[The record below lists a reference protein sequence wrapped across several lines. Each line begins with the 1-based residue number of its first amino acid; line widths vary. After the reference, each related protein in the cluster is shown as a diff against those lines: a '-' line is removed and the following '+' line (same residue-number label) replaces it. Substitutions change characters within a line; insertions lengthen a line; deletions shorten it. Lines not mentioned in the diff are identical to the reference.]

1 MAEAQKILRKIA
13 KYNGKLF
20 PEGLLRDVA
29 ETANHTEEGVAITVS
44 PAVNNGTANSVMA
57 KTVNPTVND
66 ATTRE
71 GVAYKATHSPGS
83 GGKSG
88 EGVAKPA
95 IVREGVSS
103 TALSTS
109 SNGVSQKDNSKT
121 SGTLTQFLKM
131 FTYRVLLVRSLILFL
146 NW

>member
-1 MAEAQKILRKIA
+1 M
-13 KYNGKLF
+13 
-20 PEGLLRDVA
+20 
-29 ETANHTEEGVAITVS
+29 AITVN

-57 KTVNPTVND
+57 KTVNPTIND
-66 ATTRE
+66 DTTRE
-71 GVAYKATHSPGS
+71 GVAYKATNSTGNGERS
-83 GGKSG
+83 D

-95 IVREGVSS
+95 IVREGVST
-103 TALSTS
+103 TALSTN

-121 SGTLTQFLKM
+121 SGTLKQFLKM

>member
-13 KYNGKLF
+13 KYNGKPF
-20 PEGLLRDVA
+20 PEGLLRDVV
-29 ETANHTEEGVAITVS
+29 ETTNHTEEGVAITVS
-44 PAVNNGTANSVMA
+44 PTVNNGTANSVMA

-66 ATTRE
+66 NTTRE
-71 GVAYKATHSPGS
+71 GVAYNANHSTGS
-83 GGKSG
+83 SGKSA

-95 IVREGVSS
+95 IVHEGVST
-103 TALSTS
+103 TALSTN
-109 SNGVSQKDNSKT
+109 SNVVSQKDKSKT

>member
-1 MAEAQKILRKIA
+1 MAEAQKILRQIA
-13 KYNGKLF
+13 RYNGKLF

-29 ETANHTEEGVAITVS
+29 ETANHTEEGVAITVN

-57 KTVNPTVND
+57 KTVNPTIND
-66 ATTRE
+66 DTTRE
-71 GVAYKATHSPGS
+71 GVAYKATNSTGS
-83 GGKSG
+83 GERSD

-95 IVREGVSS
+95 IVREGVST
-103 TALSTS
+103 TALSTN

-121 SGTLTQFLKM
+121 SGTLKQFLKM